1 MTAPQALTQA
11 LGELLGDARLSA
23 TALPGTDLRLW
34 LIDAQNMD
42 RQFSPE
48 ETRRILEEPPYWCFC
63 WASGLVLARWL
74 AARPQWVRDK
84 RVLDFGSGSGV
95 AAIAAARAG
104 AAEVVAC
111 DLDPL
116 ALAASRANAEL
127 NGVELSYSADFFAED
142 DRFDLILVADVLY
155 DRANLPLLDQFLSR
169 GRQALVAE
177 SYQGELLLA
186 KVNCDVEQDIVMRF
200 GIRSLPTVVL
210 FKDGQPVD
218 GFAGAQPE
226 SQIRALLE
234 PHVKAPALPDEDPL
248 EVAQALFA
256 EGRIGDAEATLKALL
271 AENNENAAAL
281 ILYARCL
288 AERGELEEAQAILD
302 AVKSDEHKQALAGA
316 RAQLTFLR
324 QAADLPDSA
333 ELKSRLAADAG
344 DDEAAYQL
352 AVQQLARQQYEAAL
366 DGLLKLFLRNRGYQ
380 DDLPRKTLVQVFD
393 LLGNDHPLVTA
404 YRRKLYQALY

>member
-1 MTAPQALTQA
+1 AVTAPQALTQA

-34 LIDAQNMD
+34 LLDAQNMD

-169 GRQALVAE
+169 GRQA
-177 SYQGELLLA
+177 
-186 KVNCDVEQDIVMRF
+186 
-200 GIRSLPTVVL
+200 
-210 FKDGQPVD
+210 
-218 GFAGAQPE
+218 
-226 SQIRALLE
+226 
-234 PHVKAPALPDEDPL
+234 
-248 EVAQALFA
+248 
-256 EGRIGDAEATLKALL
+256 
-271 AENNENAAAL
+271 
-281 ILYARCL
+281 
-288 AERGELEEAQAILD
+288 
-302 AVKSDEHKQALAGA
+302 
-316 RAQLTFLR
+316 
-324 QAADLPDSA
+324 
-333 ELKSRLAADAG
+333 
-344 DDEAAYQL
+344 
-352 AVQQLARQQYEAAL
+352 
-366 DGLLKLFLRNRGYQ
+366 
-380 DDLPRKTLVQVFD
+380 
-393 LLGNDHPLVTA
+393 
-404 YRRKLYQALY
+404 